1 MIMSLLSRASP
12 DDWDTPVPQQVDSV
26 GTSIALGKEVV
37 QASWSS
43 VWYSDAKAVHEESS
57 LQRAL
62 VSGKDSLAM
71 GYSRAG
77 DARNVFTGIPS
88 ASFTSLK

>member
-1 MIMSLLSRASP
+1 M
-12 DDWDTPVPQQVDSV
+12 
-26 GTSIALGKEVV
+26 
-37 QASWSS
+37 
-43 VWYSDAKAVHEESS
+43 HEESS

-88 ASFTSLK
+88 ASFTSLKRYSFCGIPVLARKDLLIN

>member
-1 MIMSLLSRASP
+1 MNS
-12 DDWDTPVPQQVDSV
+12 VDS
-26 GTSIALGKEVV
+26 SIALGKEVV

-43 VWYSDAKAVHEESS
+43 IRYSGAKAVHEESS

-62 VSGKDSLAM
+62 VSGKDCLAM